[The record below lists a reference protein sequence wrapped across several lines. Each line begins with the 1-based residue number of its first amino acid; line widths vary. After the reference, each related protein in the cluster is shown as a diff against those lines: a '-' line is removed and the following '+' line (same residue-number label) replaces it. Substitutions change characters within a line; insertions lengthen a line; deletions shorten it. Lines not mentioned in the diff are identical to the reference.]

1 MAPDRV
7 LLVAGSDCSGGA
19 GLEAGQKVL
28 AAHTC
33 YAMTATTALTVQDTT
48 GVDGIH
54 VVPAEFVERQM
65 EACLIDV
72 GADVVV
78 TGMLAAADTVE
89 AVARQLVKHAVPLIV
104 IDPVIVS
111 TSGARLLPDEAVS
124 SLINHLLPLGTIVTP
139 NLPEAQLLVGD
150 SNLDTIRSVADI
162 EALGRRIQGLGPDVS
177 THGTGCSLAAAISS
191 GLAKGSAVPDAV
203 RAACR
208 YVEVAI
214 RKAPGLGRGHG
225 PLGHFHST
233 YCLPFSPGYFVEYLL
248 ARPDV
253 KPLWHSF
260 IHHPFVLA
268 LGDGSL
274 PLESFKGY
282 IVQDYLFL
290 IHFSRAY
297 ALAAYKANN
306 MADIESA
313 IQTTTNILHETKLHV
328 QYCASF
334 GISLSEMKATPEHQA
349 CTAYTRFVLD
359 LGNAQ
364 DRLALNASLAPCIM
378 GYAAAARML
387 SARKETRREGNPYWE
402 WIRNYDGEDSRRAAG
417 RCAGLLE
424 DEMLLQSPARI
435 EELVGIFL
443 HAIKMEMGFWE
454 MFPSCLSG

>member
-1 MAPDRV
+1 
-7 LLVAGSDCSGGA
+7 
-19 GLEAGQKVL
+19 
-28 AAHTC
+28 
-33 YAMTATTALTVQDTT
+33 
-48 GVDGIH
+48 
-54 VVPAEFVERQM
+54 
-65 EACLIDV
+65 
-72 GADVVV
+72 
-78 TGMLAAADTVE
+78 MLAAADTVE

-162 EALGRRIQGLGPDVS
+162 EALGRRIQGLGPEWVLVKGGHLPLREDLSVAEMESERAYVVDSLIGPGGVVLRMTSLWVDSVS